1 MNHRWKSFLIMVVFS
16 FSTAFFWMAS
26 IIWRVRGVA
35 EPSQATSLMQSDLES
50 FGIIAFLFDFQLMTI
65 VMLLCLPLV
74 FLLKPSQKGA
84 TKRQ

>member
-50 FGIIAFLFDFQLMTI
+50 FGIIAFLFDLI
-65 VMLLCLPLV
+65 ILLLILNMIRPPTPMDTPQGV
-74 FLLKPSQKGA
+74 KENRS
-84 TKRQ
+84 